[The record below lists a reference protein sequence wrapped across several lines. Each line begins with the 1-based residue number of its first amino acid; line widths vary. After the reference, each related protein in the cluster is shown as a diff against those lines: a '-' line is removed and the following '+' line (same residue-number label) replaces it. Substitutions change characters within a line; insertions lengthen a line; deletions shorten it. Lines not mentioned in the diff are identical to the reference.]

1 MSAETQ
7 ETSEDGKDAAEN
19 EDQSSPPRSAEE
31 GASDSE
37 GGFTESPRKP
47 TALSRTPTFS
57 ETVSGTESSAPS
69 PTVLLRA
76 KKRMLKR
83 SRPSFRSVG
92 KLVQKMVRHMSLF
105 SQLQSKETS
114 TVGSSSPRESV
125 VSTEDSG
132 TQRNSLIFSGGKLPV
147 PGLSGLRNHGNTCF
161 MNAVLQCLS
170 NTDMLAEYFVLNQ
183 YKSDLSRIRRWRD
196 STRLKP
202 VTRGEV
208 TEDFA
213 KILKALW
220 SCQYTPKLTSDFKN
234 TVSKYA
240 SQYSGYNQHDA
251 FEFLLWLLD
260 KVHEDLNCASKRGYK
275 KAKFGHKKTD
285 EHLAAEAQANHQR
298 CNSSF
303 MYDLFQAQY
312 RSSLTCPTCHRQS
325 NTFDPYI
332 CISLPLPQRQTRA
345 IYPAVVYHRR
355 KPRLTRI
362 GVSLHQDS
370 CVGDLRRLIADKA
383 DIPLN
388 QVVLTEIYFDG
399 FHRSFSDDQPL
410 SVVHDG
416 DCIYAF
422 EAPLE
427 VIDLSCTND
436 NTPNPDTSDSQD
448 SEQEKLLLLFVN
460 KTGAGKQGK
469 RFGPP
474 SALYVPRNLTF
485 GDLQKVLLHNMADM
499 MREGIRPQG
508 SVRFQMRVVGG
519 LAGKCYLTED
529 DNMCL
534 YMPTVDKALSS
545 CGTGG
550 TEHLKLVLEWE
561 QETKAC
567 LFGNA
572 CEEKVEELDSVRQQ
586 RTLQQKPLNVTLS
599 DCFKL
604 HTKEEKLG
612 PEDGWHCP
620 FCKKIQHGTTKKLSL
635 WSLPDVLIIQLKRFK
650 QVGMRRMKLYTS
662 VDFPVSNLDMK
673 PHVARRNYGNSG
685 GLGLLTSWSP
695 WRRHQ
700 HRTTARH
707 PDYFYDLYAVCNH
720 HGNMTGGH
728 YTAFS
733 KNPVDGRW
741 YKFDD
746 TKVLPVS
753 DEDVQTSDAYILFYQ
768 SRSSRMGSLSSTSGS
783 STCSSLSDHWVNRI
797 PNLLPRSDISSHD
810 DTSDTEHH
818 GGFSSDSRP
827 FVRSVHGMK
836 DHEDHGG
843 FSSDSRPFVR
853 SVHGVSAS
861 VRYPSSRSQ
870 ELLSDG
876 WDSGNYSDSEADKAS
891 NMTESRV

>member
-1 MSAETQ
+1 MSVETQ
-7 ETSEDGKDAAEN
+7 ETSEDGKEAAEN
-19 EDQSSPPRSAEE
+19 EDQTSAPRSAEE

-37 GGFTESPRKP
+37 GGFTESPRNP
-47 TALSRTPTFS
+47 AGLSRTPTFS

-69 PTVLLRA
+69 PTVLLRV
-76 KKRMLKR
+76 KKRVSKR

-132 TQRNSLIFSGGKLPV
+132 TQRNSVIFSGGKLPV

-161 MNAVLQCLS
+161 MNAILQCLS

-234 TVSKYA
+234 TVAKYA

-275 KAKFGHKKTD
+275 KAKLGHKKSSD

-312 RSSLTCPTCHRQS
+312 RSSLTCPSCHRQS

-355 KPRLTRI
+355 KPRNTRI

-370 CVGDLRRLIADKA
+370 SVGDLRKLIADKA

-388 QVVLTEIYFDG
+388 QLVLTEIYFDG
-399 FHRSFSDDQPL
+399 FQRSFSDDQPL

-427 VIDLSCTND
+427 VTDLSCTND
-436 NTPNPDTSDSQD
+436 DTPVPATSNSQD
-448 SEQEKLLLLFVN
+448 PEQEKLLLLVVN

-474 SALYVPRNLTF
+474 FALHVPRNLTF
-485 GDLQKVLLHNMADM
+485 SDLQKVLLHSMVDM
-499 MREGIRPQG
+499 TREGIRPQG

-534 YMPTVDKALSS
+534 YMPTVDKALSG
-545 CGTGG
+545 CGSGG
-550 TEHLKLVLEWE
+550 MEHVKLVLEWE

-567 LFGNA
+567 LFGNT

-586 RTLQQKPLNVTLS
+586 RTMQQQPLNVTLS
-599 DCFKL
+599 DCFRL

-620 FCKKIQHGTTKKLSL
+620 FCKKVQHGTTKKLSL
-635 WSLPDVLIIQLKRFK
+635 WSLPDILIIQLKRFK

-673 PHVARRNYGNSG
+673 PHVARRNPGNSG

-700 HRTTARH
+700 HRTAARH

-746 TKVLPVS
+746 TKVLGVS

-797 PNLLPRSDISSHD
+797 PNLLPRSDGSSHD
-810 DTSDTEHH
+810 DTSDTEDH
-818 GGFSSDSRP
+818 GGFSGDSRP
-827 FVRSVHGMK
+827 FVRSVHGM
-836 DHEDHGG
+836 
-843 FSSDSRPFVR
+843 
-853 SVHGVSAS
+853 SAS